1 MALFAKSKVDRFQEE
16 PPRSSLG
23 PGDYDPCVP
32 QTNGNGAGAV
42 SLGFTSSKGLP
53 TSPKEEPI
61 PEEMESNYSTAVR
74 DHRASTSVGVAT
86 TSRRLSIGSPRT
98 APSLAMTR
106 QEKAE
111 AQQQAKQLSW
121 SELEREKL
129 QAEVAKLRLR
139 EVSVFVRQ
147 RGDQREKQRERKR
160 DRQEGRQSCRGRWP
174 AACERGASV
183 YPEPTLHRKNAV
195 PAGCPGRR
203 WRDFYFP
210 V

>member
-61 PEEMESNYSTAVR
+61 PEESESNYGTAIR
-74 DHRASTSVGVAT
+74 DRRASTSVGVASS
-86 TSRRLSIGSPRT
+86 SRRLSIGSPRT

-147 RGDQREKQRERKR
+147 RGDQREKQRKTDKQADSHVGVGGRRPVSVERLSI
-160 DRQEGRQSCRGRWP
+160 QSLPYTERMRCRRRALTG
-174 AACERGASV
+174 
-183 YPEPTLHRKNAV
+183 H
-195 PAGCPGRR
+195 R

>member
-1 MALFAKSKVDRFQEE
+1 MALFAKSKVERFQEE
-16 PPRSSLG
+16 PSRSSLG

-32 QTNGNGAGAV
+32 QANGNGAGAV

-61 PEEMESNYSTAVR
+61 PEEAESTYTSTAVR
-74 DHRASTSVGVAT
+74 DRRTSSSVSVAS
-86 TSRRLSIGSPRT
+86 SRPLSIGSPRT

-139 EVSVFVRQ
+139 EVSVFVSQ
-147 RGDQREKQRERKR
+147 GDKR
-160 DRQEGRQSCRGRWP
+160 RAR
-174 AACERGASV
+174 A
-183 YPEPTLHRKNAV
+183 T
-195 PAGCPGRR
+195 
-203 WRDFYFP
+203 
-210 V
+210 

>member
-1 MALFAKSKVDRFQEE
+1 MHANIRQQQAAAVGSPLTAVRTGLQLRVSSMALFAKSKVERFQEE

-42 SLGFTSSKGLP
+42 SLGFTASKGLP
-53 TSPKEEPI
+53 TSPKEEAI
-61 PEEMESNYSTAVR
+61 PEESESTYCTAVR
-74 DHRASTSVGVAT
+74 DRRASNSVGVA
-86 TSRRLSIGSPRT
+86 SRRPNIGSPRT

-129 QAEVAKLRLR
+129 QAEVAKLRHR
-139 EVSVFVRQ
+139 EVSIFVRQ
-147 RGDQREKQRERKR
+147 RGDK
-160 DRQEGRQSCRGRWP
+160 
-174 AACERGASV
+174 RGAREAEKDRHASRQTGL
-183 YPEPTLHRKNAV
+183 E
-195 PAGCPGRR
+195 RR
-203 WRDFYFP
+203 SRWSAP
-210 V
+210 

>member
-1 MALFAKSKVDRFQEE
+1 MALFAKSKVERFQEE

-32 QTNGNGAGAV
+32 QTNNGNGAGAV

-61 PEEMESNYSTAVR
+61 PEESESVYSTAVR
-74 DHRASTSVGVAT
+74 DRRASSSVGVGGVAS
-86 TSRRLSIGSPRT
+86 SRRPSIGSPRP
-98 APSLAMTR
+98 APPSLAMTR

-139 EVSVFVRQ
+139 EVRAFS
-147 RGDQREKQRERKR
+147 
-160 DRQEGRQSCRGRWP
+160 
-174 AACERGASV
+174 
-183 YPEPTLHRKNAV
+183 
-195 PAGCPGRR
+195 
-203 WRDFYFP
+203 
-210 V
+210 

>member
-1 MALFAKSKVDRFQEE
+1 MALFAKSKVERFQEE

-61 PEEMESNYSTAVR
+61 PEEAESTYSTAVR
-74 DHRASTSVGVAT
+74 DRRTSSSVSVAS
-86 TSRRLSIGSPRT
+86 SRRLSIGSPRT

-129 QAEVAKLRLR
+129 QSEVAKLRLR
-139 EVSVFVRQ
+139 EVSVFVSLRD
-147 RGDQREKQRERKR
+147 RDKRRARER
-160 DRQEGRQSCRGRWP
+160 
-174 AACERGASV
+174 
-183 YPEPTLHRKNAV
+183 
-195 PAGCPGRR
+195 
-203 WRDFYFP
+203 
-210 V
+210 

>member
-1 MALFAKSKVDRFQEE
+1 MALFAKSKVERFQEE
-16 PPRSSLG
+16 APRSSLG

-32 QTNGNGAGAV
+32 QTSGGNGAGAV

-61 PEEMESNYSTAVR
+61 PEESESTIFSSAVR
-74 DHRASTSVGVAT
+74 DRRSSSSNIGGGVAT
-86 TSRRLSIGSPRT
+86 ARRLSSIGSPRQS

-106 QEKAE
+106 QEKAD

-139 EVSVFVRQ
+139 EVSAPSVP
-147 RGDQREKQRERKR
+147 RER
-160 DRQEGRQSCRGRWP
+160 E
-174 AACERGASV
+174 
-183 YPEPTLHRKNAV
+183 
-195 PAGCPGRR
+195 
-203 WRDFYFP
+203 
-210 V
+210 